1 MKVVLSIECN
11 TEAEMQN
18 VMAKLSSG
26 GQPGKATEVVKAA
39 KEKVEA
45 KEKKETKTED
55 VDLGF
60 GDEEKEE
67 VQTKKLKLKLEDV
80 IQGFKEYAQKNSR
93 EAAGKL
99 LGKHGVTS
107 VRDLKEA
114 QFEKVMKDL
123 SK

>member
-1 MKVVLSIECN
+1 MKVNISIECN
-11 TEAEMQN
+11 TEAELAN
-18 VMAKLSSG
+18 IVAKLSGPTTGSG
-26 GQPGKATEVVKAA
+26 ATAKPKTEAKPKA
-39 KEKVEA
+39 KVEE
-45 KEKKETKTED
+45 EKTDAE

-60 GDEEKEE
+60 GDEDTKEDAPAP
-67 VQTKKLKLKLEDV
+67 KKLKLEDV

-107 VRDLKEA
+107 VRDLKEP